1 MRYTIPLSYNS
12 IDIAKLTEVLSRYE
26 GVHHNQIVTDFEE
39 ELKKIID
46 APFVVAL
53 NSGTSAIHLALKV
66 LDIGQDDLVI
76 VPTFTY
82 IATVNPI
89 LYLGA
94 KPIFIDSEPETWNM
108 DPDLLE
114 KALEDLK
121 SKGKKAKAIMIVHT
135 YGMPSKM
142 DRIVQLAES
151 YSIPLI
157 EDAAESL
164 GASWFS
170 KKVGSIGQIG
180 IFSFNN
186 NKMMTTYGGGIL
198 VTKDR
203 KIASRVRFLASQS
216 RENLPYYEHVEVGYN
231 YALSPIL
238 AAYGIGQLGS
248 FDKSIDCRRDIFETY
263 RSELEPFGVDFLP
276 EPAGFYSI
284 RWLSTAIF
292 KNKATRLQVS
302 SVLTA
307 KGIETRPLWKP
318 MHLQPLY
325 YNKTLKYVSGVAEN
339 LFDNGLC
346 LPSGHKTSRD
356 EIQLI
361 ITTVKEVINKVT
373 M

>member
-12 IDIAKLTEVLSRYE
+12 IDIPKLTEVLSRYE

-39 ELKKIID
+39 ELKKIIA

-66 LDIGQDDLVI
+66 LEVGSDDLVI

-82 IATVNPI
+82 VATVNPI

-108 DPDLLE
+108 DPDLLK

-121 SKGKKAKAIMIVHT
+121 RQGKKPKAILIVHT

-142 DRIVQLAES
+142 DQIIQLAES
-151 YSIPLI
+151 YNIPLV

-164 GASWFS
+164 GSTWFN

-198 VTKDR
+198 VTKDPR
-203 KIASRVRFLASQS
+203 IASRVRFLATQS

-231 YALSPIL
+231 YAMSPIL
-238 AAYGIGQLGS
+238 AAYGIGQLGN
-248 FDKSIDCRRDIFETY
+248 FDKSIDCRRDIFEAY
-263 RSELEPFGVDFLP
+263 RRELVPFGVDFLSEP
-276 EPAGFYSI
+276 EGFYSI

-292 KNKATRLQVS
+292 KDKATRLQVS
-302 SVLTA
+302 SVLAA

-325 YNKTLKYVSGVAEN
+325 YNKAPVYISGVAEN
-339 LFDNGLC
+339 LFEKGLC
-346 LPSGHKTSRD
+346 LPSGHETSRD
-356 EIQLI
+356 EIYLV
-361 ITTVKEVINKVT
+361 ITTMKEVLNKVT